1 MRVPAIEAE
10 RAQKFPDP
18 ATCSLRQVR
27 VARIRTPDMRT
38 IRAARTVRIVVEGE
52 LVEPNVLHLRAD
64 TVDRALRQRTD
75 RAAGRDHPLGI
86 VYRTGRVPRWRA
98 PRPLG
103 PRRNDLLVG
112 RHAPCHGAQE
122 RVRLLLI

>member
-64 TVDRALRQRTD
+64 TVDRALRQRID

-98 PRPLG
+98 LG

-112 RHAPCHGAQE
+112 RHAP
-122 RVRLLLI
+122 